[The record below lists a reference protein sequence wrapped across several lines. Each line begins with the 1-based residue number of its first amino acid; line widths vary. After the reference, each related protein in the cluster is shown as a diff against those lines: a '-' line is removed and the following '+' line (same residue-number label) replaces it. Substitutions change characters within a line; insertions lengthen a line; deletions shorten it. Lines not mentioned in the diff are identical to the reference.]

1 MLGNPGQ
8 PFRHFLPSQAGSEG
22 DSFLTV
28 TEIPTIFQEKSKE
41 NLV

>member
-1 MLGNPGQ
+1 MKGEYRGRRAELKKVQREN
-8 PFRHFLPSQAGSEG
+8 GSEWI
-22 DSFLTV
+22 V